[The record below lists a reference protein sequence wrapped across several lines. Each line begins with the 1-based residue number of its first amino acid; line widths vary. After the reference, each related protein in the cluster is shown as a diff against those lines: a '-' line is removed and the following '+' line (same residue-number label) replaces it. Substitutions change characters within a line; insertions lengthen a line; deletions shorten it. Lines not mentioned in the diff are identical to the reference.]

1 MNTWQIF
8 HNYGYLTVLT
18 LCSHINHS
26 LPAHQPVCTSIP
38 EIFHQSESFTLPI
51 YLVLISLL
59 GGPRPFFS
67 LLPTPAL
74 ITQVKLWR
82 GNQEWHRAWWYI
94 PLLMKKL
101 LIGNVQCFDWQP
113 GHHLHHFSIE
123 MFDSLRTR
131 NVTTLFFSFSHSN
144 PPSTFYEAYLVCGWD
159 FYWK

>member
-18 LCSHINHS
+18 LCSHISYS
-26 LPAHQPVCTSIP
+26 LPAHQHVCTSIP

>member
-18 LCSHINHS
+18 LCSHISYS
-26 LPAHQPVCTSIP
+26 LPAHQPVYMYPRNISSVGEFYFAHI
-38 EIFHQSESFTLPI
+38 SSVNLPP
-51 YLVLISLL
+51 
-59 GGPRPFFS
+59 GGARPFFS